1 MKKLIIVM
9 MCLLMCAC
17 QDNILNLKKV
27 NDFSFEKEILY
38 EYENIHHAGVNN
50 HIEIIGIS
58 DEYTYL
64 SVYIKDDLLN
74 KFYRVDRN
82 NNVEFINEYQFHRKD
97 TLDYAIKGYLYNDS
111 IIFGVKESTKKSYNI
126 YMVSKDK
133 KEIIYSNDHGLHTS
147 ILLVNDKYMILD
159 EVYRNKIDNKLS
171 TQIHNITQYD
181 LKTKEKEILISS
193 DLLVEVV
200 ENGIIYISG
209 VDINLPNTI
218 INDGINQMNDDGFY
232 YSYGEQEFFYDLNKK
247 ESIEVKFDEKDKFL
261 GEIFLG
267 NEKMLFN
274 VIGSEYQ
281 YFAYKTNDVY
291 SRKKFKLDYRT
302 NILGYMCDDNY
313 MYVQLESS
321 TDRIL
326 LRYDV
331 LQDTISQYYHK
342 RSDSNSSFY
351 FDNNQVYF
359 VTRTPKKITIEKC
372 IFTKV

>member
-1 MKKLIIVM
+1 M
-9 MCLLMCAC
+9 
-17 QDNILNLKKV
+17 
-27 NDFSFEKEILY
+27 
-38 EYENIHHAGVNN
+38 
-50 HIEIIGIS
+50 
-58 DEYTYL
+58 
-64 SVYIKDDLLN
+64 
-74 KFYRVDRN
+74 
-82 NNVEFINEYQFHRKD
+82 
-97 TLDYAIKGYLYNDS
+97 
-111 IIFGVKESTKKSYNI
+111 
-126 YMVSKDK
+126 
-133 KEIIYSNDHGLHTS
+133 
-147 ILLVNDKYMILD
+147 
-159 EVYRNKIDNKLS
+159 
-171 TQIHNITQYD
+171 
-181 LKTKEKEILISS
+181 
-193 DLLVEVV
+193 VEVV

-281 YFAYKTNDVY
+281 YFEYKTNDVY